1 MAMGIHVLLSIFR
14 AGKGAVTVHA
24 LNSTRKLRVLDEGL
38 ALEDVL
44 FVQLAD
50 GDAFTRILGME
61 VEAIT
66 MLSKIT
72 VIC

>member
-14 AGKGAVTVHA
+14 AGKGAVAVHA
-24 LNSTRKLRVLDEGL
+24 LNSTCKLRVLDEGL

-50 GDAFTRILGME
+50 GDAFAGIIGME
-61 VEAIT
+61 VSAPT
-66 MLSKIT
+66 MLSKII